1 MGSIPILG
9 TSLRVNTLQSCA
21 KLNHYTKNIR
31 TGVYIFPMK
40 FTRLT
45 VVLAIFLPLALS
57 GCSSNSSGEDS
68 DEYKMNQYYEC
79 VERYAD
85 NELYTTDQ
93 IMNICYPLKPPGL

>member
-1 MGSIPILG
+1 
-9 TSLRVNTLQSCA
+9 
-21 KLNHYTKNIR
+21 
-31 TGVYIFPMK
+31 MK
-40 FTRLT
+40 FTRIAF
-45 VVLAIFLPLALS
+45 VLATFLPLALS

-68 DEYKMNQYYEC
+68 DEYKMNQFHEC